1 MRRKQNFDIVFGFK
15 SSTKLSTF
23 TFRFLSF
30 PLFSLYLPLF
40 FLGQTYRRALE
51 EYISAA
57 QIDLSEDLPLFRAL
71 ATPRSKEMVRIQG
84 ISYTRARELVKDAFK
99 GLTDVSK
106 LRLYSLRAG
115 RVTSG
120 ACAGIPDRLFRRH
133 GRWASENAKDGYV
146 KDDFNSRLLVT
157 RSLGI

>member
-1 MRRKQNFDIVFGFK
+1 MDRYRKVRPTD
-15 SSTKLSTF
+15 LSC
-23 TFRFLSF
+23 
-30 PLFSLYLPLF
+30 YK
-40 FLGQTYRRALE
+40 ALE

-71 ATPRSKEMVRIQG
+71 ATPRSKEMVR
-84 ISYTRARELVKDAFK
+84 SYTRARELVKDAFK

-106 LRLYSLRAG
+106 LSLHSLRAG
-115 RVTSG
+115 GATSA
-120 ACAGIPDRLFRRH
+120 ACAGIPDRLFKRH